1 MRRVMEHE
9 ISRRCGFYENKL
21 QNEQD
26 LLRVE
31 SARKRV
37 LIFASSPVAAH
48 AIAPIQPTTV
58 ARSIA

>member
-26 LLRVE
+26 L
-31 SARKRV
+31 
-37 LIFASSPVAAH
+37 FAG
-48 AIAPIQPTTV
+48 
-58 ARSIA
+58 